1 MPKYILYV
9 KTGCPYC
16 LRVLSF
22 AEKNGIEFEF
32 RNRSTTGVIDELVK
46 RGGKCQFP
54 YFVDKEK
61 GIEMY
66 ESEDIV
72 AYLTQRLA
80 EPESRRVLVQ

>member
-16 LRVLSF
+16 ERVLSF
-22 AEKNGIEFEF
+22 AEKNGIEFDF
-32 RNRSTTGVIDELVK
+32 RNRSEPGVIDELVA

-54 YFVDKEK
+54 YLVDT
-61 GIEMY
+61 GRNVEMY

-72 AYLTQRLA
+72 AYLTERIGA
-80 EPESRRVLVQ
+80 GVKK